1 MNYRERRCA
10 LITVAAVYDRRPPH
24 SLSATGR
31 TRRGELFIR
40 MFYAASRCG
49 GVAQTK
55 AEVTFA
61 AVYHFG
67 PRWGTY
73 QTQRPF
79 QTDVD
84 FRRIRDYVESNPDVT
99 LEEIENLDEAALRNF
114 KRKRLR

>member
-1 MNYRERRCA
+1 MSYRERRCA
-10 LITVAAVYDRRPPH
+10 LITVAAGLRSPISPLPVRHWSDSPWRAVHKDVLR
-24 SLSATGR
+24 
-31 TRRGELFIR
+31 
-40 MFYAASRCG
+40 ASRCG

-79 QTDVD
+79 QTDED
-84 FRRIRDYVESNPDVT
+84 FRRIRDYVESNPDIT